1 MDQITFNAIKV
12 LLPAIIAFI
21 VGITLTPVFSHYMY
35 SKKLWRKYSRHESTD
50 KTFNNTV
57 TKNNEI
63 NTPRVGG
70 ILIWISVFCTVALI
84 FLLFIFFPNPITSK
98 LEFLSR
104 NQTFIPLATL
114 LIGSILGL
122 IDDVLQIFPPTFMKG
137 DPIIFRYVKVVTIG
151 LLALIVGFWL
161 YSKLGMTSIHIP
173 FNGTFH
179 LGILFLPFFI
189 IITLGVFSTS
199 VIDGI
204 DGLSGGLLASI
215 FASYA
220 LIALS
225 QNKIDLAA
233 LCAVISGATL
243 AFLWFN
249 IPPARFY
256 MGETGM
262 MGLTLTL
269 STVAFLTD
277 TVLLLPVIIFPLFM
291 TSLSDI
297 IQMLSKRY
305 RCGKRVFIVA
315 PLHHHFEALGWSREK
330 ITMRYWIIGI
340 MTASVG
346 TIIAVLS

>member
-1 MDQITFNAIKV
+1 MDLITFNAIKV

-21 VGITLTPVFSHYMY
+21 VGISLTPLLSHYMY
-35 SKKLWRKYSRHESTD
+35 KLKLWRRYSRCESTD
-50 KTFNNTV
+50 STFKNSITN
-57 TKNNEI
+57 NNEVR
-63 NTPRVGG
+63 TPRVGG
-70 ILIWISVFCTVALI
+70 LLVWISVFSTVALI
-84 FLLFIFFPNPITSK
+84 FLLYILFPTPITAK
-98 LEFLSR
+98 LEFISR
-104 NQTFIPLATL
+104 NQTFIPMATL
-114 LIGSILGL
+114 LIGSLLGL
-122 IDDVLQIFPPTFMKG
+122 IDDLLQIYPPTFMKG
-137 DPIIFRYVKVVTIG
+137 DPIVFRYVKIVTII
-151 LLALIVGFWL
+151 LLATVVGFWL
-161 YSKLGMTSIHIP
+161 YNKLGMTSIHIP
-173 FNGTFH
+173 FDGTVYIGVF
-179 LGILFLPFFI
+179 FLPFFI
-189 IITLGVFSTS
+189 VVTLGVFSTS

-220 LIALS
+220 IIALS

-233 LCAVISGATL
+233 LCAVISGSTL

-277 TVLLLPVIIFPLFM
+277 TVLLLPIIIFPLFI
-291 TSLSDI
+291 TSLSNI
-297 IQMLSKRY
+297 IQLLSKKC

-315 PLHHHFEALGWSREK
+315 PFHHHLEALGWSKEK

-340 MTASVG
+340 MTASIG
-346 TIIAVLS
+346 TIIAIVS